1 MFQKSLKNEYNDSKS
16 QSLKENNLILFHRKM
31 RVGKEEDFSY
41 EKSKNSYQKVRFNP
55 KYTIWYG
62 CILTMQTDHELMYI
76 LFSIILLV
84 LIELQLFLLIT
95 S

>member
-31 RVGKEEDFSY
+31 RAGKEEDFSY

-62 CILTMQTDHELMYI
+62 CILAIQTDHRLI
-76 LFSIILLV
+76 HSLFFIFLSVIIE
-84 LIELQLFLLIT
+84 IQLFLIT